1 MYLGIANELK
11 QKLIYRAVW
20 DVFCLWLLGRDVNKL
35 AISFN
40 DKYFILKGL
49 FTVWF
54 NKLNNK

>member
-1 MYLGIANELK
+1 MYLGIANKLK
-11 QKLIYRAVW
+11 QKLIYRAVR